1 MKKIY
6 SLVLILISITVFTG
20 CTSKTV
26 ICTKTEDNNIKKSYV
41 TFKGNKVTKIVI
53 DSSLEV
59 EKEKQDETLT
69 ELDAVIKNIFSDK
82 IGIKAYSIK
91 ENNLI
96 TLRIEV
102 DPSKVESDILGTDIS
117 KESFENTSKEEY
129 INKMETQGYTCTI
142 DNKSID
148 SSDISKEDETSSSNN
163 KNETIIDAL
172 NQAKEGANKRSLE
185 AYAKA
190 METKYYSEKINGND
204 ISMSSI
210 VLTDD
215 DYVGSEIKC
224 TNKSVGSDVVLVDCT
239 IGGEGTYSYKN
250 GVATKDQ

>member
-1 MKKIY
+1 M
-6 SLVLILISITVFTG
+6 
-20 CTSKTV
+20 
-26 ICTKTEDNNIKKSYV
+26 
-41 TFKGNKVTKIVI
+41 
-53 DSSLEV
+53 
-59 EKEKQDETLT
+59 
-69 ELDAVIKNIFSDK
+69 
-82 IGIKAYSIK
+82 
-91 ENNLI
+91 
-96 TLRIEV
+96 
-102 DPSKVESDILGTDIS
+102 GTDIS

-129 INKMETQGYTCTI
+129 IDKMETQGYTCTI

-148 SSDISKEDETSSSNN
+148 SSDISKEDETSSSND
-163 KNETIIDAL
+163 KNETIIDTL